1 MTNLEKI
8 ANVFD
13 ELGWNVDFAKDG
25 SFILVHYEIV
35 ADAIYHF
42 DASFEN
48 MEEYD
53 LNDIDWE
60 EELEIRFDFE
70 EELVDIER
78 DFCFHYIKEIFDD
91 ICSENLQ
98 NIVDNWKKEKEQIE
112 MEFGELCEGFSSLIK
127 KYTKED

>member
-13 ELGWNVDFAKDG
+13 ELGWNVDYAKDG
-25 SFILVHYEIV
+25 SFIIVHYEIV

-48 MEEYD
+48 MEDYD
-53 LNDIDWE
+53 LNNIDWKE
-60 EELEIRFDFE
+60 DFKIRFDFE
-70 EELVDIER
+70 EELDSIEK
-78 DFCFHYIKEIFDD
+78 DFCFHYIKEIFDNFG
-91 ICSENLQ
+91 SEELQ

-112 MEFGELCEGFSSLIK
+112 IEFEDLCEGFSSLIK
-127 KYTKED
+127 KYTKEN